1 MNKETAIL
9 KGKRKGPT
17 SKERI
22 LDAAR
27 EEFIAS
33 GFEGARIQN
42 MVRAAQTNPKVLY
55 DHYRSKSELY
65 VAVLEEALAALR
77 KRETTLDV
85 VTSDPREGLLS
96 LFDFLCDHFRTH
108 PELVRLLT
116 NENIEKAQYI
126 RTSTRIA
133 EMSSPVLRQIEV
145 LLARGQKAGTLRDGI
160 DALTLYVMM
169 AGLAQFHISNVHT
182 LSTIFDTDIDNDA
195 WRDRHNATARE
206 MFATYLD
213 PERS

>member
-1 MNKETAIL
+1 MHEEKPIR
-9 KGKRKGPT
+9 KPKRKGPS

-22 LDAAR
+22 LSAAR
-27 EEFIAS
+27 EEFIAN

-42 MVRAAQTNPKVLY
+42 IVRSAATNPKVIY

-77 KRETTLDV
+77 KRETTIDV
-85 VTSDPREGLLS
+85 CTADPRAGLLS
-96 LFDFLCDHFRTH
+96 LFDFLCDHFRSH

-116 NENIEKAQYI
+116 NENIEKAQYM
-126 RTSTRIA
+126 RTSTRIGA
-133 EMSSPVLRQIEV
+133 MSSPVLRQTEA
-145 LLARGQKAGTLRDGI
+145 LLARGQAAGTLRPGI

-182 LSTIFDTDIDNDA
+182 LSTIFDTDIGADA
-195 WRDRHNATARE
+195 WRDRHNATARA
-206 MFATYLD
+206 MIATYLE
-213 PERS
+213 PERG